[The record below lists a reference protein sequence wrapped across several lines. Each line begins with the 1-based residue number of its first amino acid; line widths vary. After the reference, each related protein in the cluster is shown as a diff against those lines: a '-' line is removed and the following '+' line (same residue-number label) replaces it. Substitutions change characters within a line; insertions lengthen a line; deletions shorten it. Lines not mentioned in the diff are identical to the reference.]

1 LDIVPIASDANPTP
15 PAEAMS
21 ITVGGIVGFHYAQ
34 EFPAD
39 APAPPFRRHVV
50 AIDKGEYRVYLIARF
65 TGPDP
70 DESTFLLMLQ
80 ALHFDDGSG
89 AKQ

>member
-1 LDIVPIASDANPTP
+1 
-15 PAEAMS
+15 
-21 ITVGGIVGFHYAQ
+21 VGGIVGFHYAQ
-34 EFPAD
+34 EFPAA
-39 APAPPFRRHVV
+39 APAPEFRRHVV

-65 TGPDP
+65 TGANP

-80 ALHFDDGSG
+80 AFQFNGSSE